1 VAASNSYLKFA
12 RSPSSLY
19 SISCV
24 WGQLARNCA
33 TSHAP
38 VLSFVFSNLRSSRC
52 LCAFQA
58 TCSYAYLN
66 HFRPAPLKLTG
77 FLPLDLS
84 FLSLLVLA
92 IPLGIWVSCLHRI
105 RTRAA
110 QSQKL
115 LFSLQCV
122 EQHLSVRLLN
132 KRANSFARFQNSN
145 FDFCSSRSYR
155 CKLISVRLL
164 TFRGNDLHRPILGLH
179 QSRNW
184 TGA

>member
-1 VAASNSYLKFA
+1 MAASKSYLKFA
-12 RSPSSLY
+12 RSLSSLDP
-19 SISCV
+19 ISCV

-38 VLSFVFSNLRSSRC
+38 ALSFAFARLSSFRC
-52 LCAFQA
+52 LCALQV
-58 TCSYAYLN
+58 TCSYACLS

-92 IPLGIWVSCLHRI
+92 IPLGIWVSCLHQI
-105 RTRAA
+105 GTRAA

-115 LFSLQCV
+115 LFSLQCG
-122 EQHLSVRLLN
+122 EQHWFVRLLN

-145 FDFCSSRSYR
+145 FHLCSSRSYR

-164 TFRGNDLHRPILGLH
+164 TFRGNDLHRPTLGLH